1 MKLQRYLCPLFFCL
15 PLLVY
20 AQSDKT
26 VTVSYERSAKG
37 EVTFYS
43 ETQSHT
49 PYTVSMTFSRLS
61 NTTSSE
67 GEIYDAVI
75 HYGKTRL
82 LTLRPSTENVPIGY
96 SYRYT
101 YKKGNSRLK
110 TDTSFVYL
118 FPLAQGKVVRV
129 NKMVSLDNF
138 MGKEGEKRITGLGFS
153 TTAGDTIFAA
163 RGGLVTEVVDNSAS
177 TSENTSFHSTENYL
191 EVFHK
196 DGTFA
201 RYKLFQ
207 NEGIFVSPGEEVI
220 PGQPLGIIGGENYKQ
235 GSHLRFS
242 IYCPDQPDYSYVPDF
257 CLSQEEV
264 GKPEPRVMYRSWHP
278 VAIVV
283 REMSK
288 KEKKKFL
295 SKE

>member
-1 MKLQRYLCPLFFCL
+1 MKLQRYFCLLLFGL

-20 AQSDKT
+20 AQSNKT

-61 NTTSSE
+61 NTTSTE

-82 LTLRPSTENVPIGY
+82 LTLRPSTENVPIGF

-101 YKKGNSRLK
+101 YRKGNNRLK
-110 TDTSFVYL
+110 ADTNFVYL
-118 FPLAQGKVVRV
+118 FPLAPGKVVRV
-129 NKMVSLDNF
+129 NRMVSLEKF
-138 MGKEGEKRITGLGFS
+138 FGKEGEKRITGLGFS
-153 TTAGDTIFAA
+153 TTAGDTIFAS
-163 RGGLVTEVVDNSAS
+163 RGGLVTEVVDNAAS
-177 TSENTSFHSTENYL
+177 TSENTSFHATENYL

-207 NEGIFVSPGEEVI
+207 NGGIFVSPGEEDSRLASLAERTTSRVPI
-220 PGQPLGIIGGENYKQ
+220 CVSVFIVPISRITRMYLIFVF
-235 GSHLRFS
+235 LRR
-242 IYCPDQPDYSYVPDF
+242 
-257 CLSQEEV
+257 
-264 GKPEPRVMYRSWHP
+264 K
-278 VAIVV
+278 
-283 REMSK
+283 
-288 KEKKKFL
+288 
-295 SKE
+295 

>member
-1 MKLQRYLCPLFFCL
+1 M
-15 PLLVY
+15 
-20 AQSDKT
+20 
-26 VTVSYERSAKG
+26 
-37 EVTFYS
+37 
-43 ETQSHT
+43 
-49 PYTVSMTFSRLS
+49 
-61 NTTSSE
+61 
-67 GEIYDAVI
+67 
-75 HYGKTRL
+75 
-82 LTLRPSTENVPIGY
+82 
-96 SYRYT
+96 
-101 YKKGNSRLK
+101 K

-138 MGKEGEKRITGLGFS
+138 IGKEGEKRITGLGFS

-242 IYCPDQPDYSYVPDF
+242 IYCSDRPDHSYVPDF
-257 CLSQEEV
+257 YLSPEET
-264 GKPEPRVMYRSWHP
+264 GKPEERVMYKSWHP
-278 VAIVV
+278 VEIIMK
-283 REMSK
+283 EMSK

>member
-1 MKLQRYLCPLFFCL
+1 MKLQHYLCLLLFCL

-82 LTLRPSTENVPIGY
+82 LTLRPSTENVPIGF

-138 MGKEGEKRITGLGFS
+138 IKEDIKEMREIVEKATIKKFNVISVVFLIELIVVAISAYPLFSIKGNIGIIIWLCLFAITLYTASKIEKFKKSHDIQTYKEILAFIDGKQLTHDETQQEIGKRNYQKI
-153 TTAGDTIFAA
+153 IFAFIA
-163 RGGLVTEVVDNSAS
+163 GVIALIICFVV
-177 TSENTSFHSTENYL
+177 
-191 EVFHK
+191 
-196 DGTFA
+196 
-201 RYKLFQ
+201 
-207 NEGIFVSPGEEVI
+207 IFI
-220 PGQPLGIIGGENYKQ
+220 CQ
-235 GSHLRFS
+235 HLTN
-242 IYCPDQPDYSYVPDF
+242 
-257 CLSQEEV
+257 
-264 GKPEPRVMYRSWHP
+264 
-278 VAIVV
+278 
-283 REMSK
+283 
-288 KEKKKFL
+288 
-295 SKE
+295 

>member
-1 MKLQRYLCPLFFCL
+1 MKLQRYFCLLLFCL

-20 AQSDKT
+20 TQSDKT

-82 LTLRPSTENVPIGY
+82 LTLRPSTENVPIGF

-110 TDTSFVYL
+110 ADTSFVYL

-138 MGKEGEKRITGLGFS
+138 IGKEGEKRITGLGFS
-153 TTAGDTIFAA
+153 TTAGDTIFA
-163 RGGLVTEVVDNSAS
+163 
-177 TSENTSFHSTENYL
+177 
-191 EVFHK
+191 
-196 DGTFA
+196 
-201 RYKLFQ
+201 
-207 NEGIFVSPGEEVI
+207 SPGEEVI

-242 IYCPDQPDYSYVPDF
+242 IYCPDRPDHSYVPDF
-257 CLSQEEV
+257 YLSPEET
-264 GKPEPRVMYRSWHP
+264 GKPEERVMYKSWHP
-278 VAIVV
+278 VEIIMK
-283 REMSK
+283 EMSK

>member
-1 MKLQRYLCPLFFCL
+1 MKLQRYLCLLLFCL

-82 LTLRPSTENVPIGY
+82 LTLRPSTENVPIGF

-101 YKKGNSRLK
+101 YRKGNNRLK
-110 TDTSFVYL
+110 ADTNFVYL
-118 FPLAQGKVVRV
+118 FPLAPGKVVRV
-129 NKMVSLDNF
+129 NRMVSLEKF
-138 MGKEGEKRITGLGFS
+138 FGKEGEKRITGLGFS
-153 TTAGDTIFAA
+153 TTAGDTIFAS
-163 RGGLVTEVVDNSAS
+163 RGGLVTEVVDNLKTHRSIRR
-177 TSENTSFHSTENYL
+177 
-191 EVFHK
+191 K
-196 DGTFA
+196 
-201 RYKLFQ
+201 
-207 NEGIFVSPGEEVI
+207 
-220 PGQPLGIIGGENYKQ
+220 IIWK
-235 GSHLRFS
+235 FS
-242 IYCPDQPDYSYVPDF
+242 IRTELLPVINYFRMKGS
-257 CLSQEEV
+257 LSLQV
-264 GKPEPRVMYRSWHP
+264 KR
-278 VAIVV
+278 
-283 REMSK
+283 
-288 KEKKKFL
+288 
-295 SKE
+295 

>member
-1 MKLQRYLCPLFFCL
+1 
-15 PLLVY
+15 
-20 AQSDKT
+20 
-26 VTVSYERSAKG
+26 
-37 EVTFYS
+37 
-43 ETQSHT
+43 
-49 PYTVSMTFSRLS
+49 
-61 NTTSSE
+61 
-67 GEIYDAVI
+67 
-75 HYGKTRL
+75 
-82 LTLRPSTENVPIGY
+82 
-96 SYRYT
+96 
-101 YKKGNSRLK
+101 
-110 TDTSFVYL
+110 
-118 FPLAQGKVVRV
+118 
-129 NKMVSLDNF
+129 MVSLDNF
-138 MGKEGEKRITGLGFS
+138 IGKEGEKRITGLGFS

-242 IYCPDQPDYSYVPDF
+242 IYCPDRPDHSYVPDF
-257 CLSQEEV
+257 YLSPEET
-264 GKPEPRVMYRSWHP
+264 GKPEERVMYKSWHP
-278 VAIVV
+278 VEIIMK
-283 REMSK
+283 EMSK

>member
-1 MKLQRYLCPLFFCL
+1 MKLQRYLCPLLFCL

-82 LTLRPSTENVPIGY
+82 LTLRPSTENVPIGF

-138 MGKEGEKRITGLGFS
+138 IGKEGEKRITGLGFS

-163 RGGLVTEVVDNSAS
+163 RGGLVTEVVDNSAY

-191 EVFHK
+191 K
-196 DGTFA
+196 
-201 RYKLFQ
+201 
-207 NEGIFVSPGEEVI
+207 
-220 PGQPLGIIGGENYKQ
+220 
-235 GSHLRFS
+235 FS
-242 IYCPDQPDYSYVPDF
+242 IRTELLPVINYFRMKGS
-257 CLSQEEV
+257 LSLQV
-264 GKPEPRVMYRSWHP
+264 KR
-278 VAIVV
+278 
-283 REMSK
+283 
-288 KEKKKFL
+288 
-295 SKE
+295 

>member
-1 MKLQRYLCPLFFCL
+1 MKLQRYLCLLLFCL

-82 LTLRPSTENVPIGY
+82 LTLRPSTENVPIGF

-138 MGKEGEKRITGLGFS
+138 IGKEGEKRITGLGFS

-163 RGGLVTEVVDNSAS
+163 RGGE
-177 TSENTSFHSTENYL
+177 
-191 EVFHK
+191 
-196 DGTFA
+196 
-201 RYKLFQ
+201 
-207 NEGIFVSPGEEVI
+207 
-220 PGQPLGIIGGENYKQ
+220 
-235 GSHLRFS
+235 
-242 IYCPDQPDYSYVPDF
+242 
-257 CLSQEEV
+257 
-264 GKPEPRVMYRSWHP
+264 
-278 VAIVV
+278 
-283 REMSK
+283 
-288 KEKKKFL
+288 
-295 SKE
+295 

>member
-1 MKLQRYLCPLFFCL
+1 MFRL
-15 PLLVY
+15 
-20 AQSDKT
+20 D
-26 VTVSYERSAKG
+26 
-37 EVTFYS
+37 
-43 ETQSHT
+43 SH
-49 PYTVSMTFSRLS
+49 
-61 NTTSSE
+61 
-67 GEIYDAVI
+67 IAI
-75 HYGKTRL
+75 
-82 LTLRPSTENVPIGY
+82 PI
-96 SYRYT
+96 
-101 YKKGNSRLK
+101 KKGNSRLK

-220 PGQPLGIIGGENYKQ
+220 PGRRLASLAERTTSRVPIYVSVFIAPIGRITHMYLIFIFLPRKQ
-235 GSHLRFS
+235 VNLKSG
-242 IYCPDQPDYSYVPDF
+242 
-257 CLSQEEV
+257 
-264 GKPEPRVMYRSWHP
+264 
-278 VAIVV
+278 
-283 REMSK
+283 
-288 KEKKKFL
+288 
-295 SKE
+295 

>member
-1 MKLQRYLCPLFFCL
+1 MKLQRYFCLLLFCL

-26 VTVSYERSAKG
+26 VTVSYER
-37 EVTFYS
+37 
-43 ETQSHT
+43 
-49 PYTVSMTFSRLS
+49 
-61 NTTSSE
+61 SSE

-82 LTLRPSTENVPIGY
+82 LTLRPSTENVPIGF

-138 MGKEGEKRITGLGFS
+138 IGKEGEKRITGLGFS
-153 TTAGDTIFAA
+153 TTAG
-163 RGGLVTEVVDNSAS
+163 E
-177 TSENTSFHSTENYL
+177 
-191 EVFHK
+191 
-196 DGTFA
+196 
-201 RYKLFQ
+201 
-207 NEGIFVSPGEEVI
+207 
-220 PGQPLGIIGGENYKQ
+220 PLGIIGGENYKQ

-242 IYCPDQPDYSYVPDF
+242 IYCPDRPDHSYVPDF
-257 CLSQEEV
+257 YLSPEET
-264 GKPEPRVMYRSWHP
+264 GKPEERVMYKSWHP
-278 VAIVV
+278 VEIIMK
-283 REMSK
+283 EMSK

>member
-1 MKLQRYLCPLFFCL
+1 MKIQRYFCLLLFCL

-82 LTLRPSTENVPIGY
+82 LTLRPSTENVPIGF

-163 RGGLVTEVVDNSAS
+163 RGGLVKIPLPLLKTHRSIRRKIIWKFS
-177 TSENTSFHSTENYL
+177 TRMELLPVINYSRM
-191 EVFHK
+191 K
-196 DGTFA
+196 
-201 RYKLFQ
+201 
-207 NEGIFVSPGEEVI
+207 
-220 PGQPLGIIGGENYKQ
+220 
-235 GSHLRFS
+235 GSLSLR
-242 IYCPDQPDYSYVPDF
+242 V
-257 CLSQEEV
+257 
-264 GKPEPRVMYRSWHP
+264 KR
-278 VAIVV
+278 
-283 REMSK
+283 
-288 KEKKKFL
+288 
-295 SKE
+295 